1 MIVTAP
7 LTVKSTK
14 SMVAMQRVSPEMK
27 KLQQKYKGDRQTLNE
42 EMMKL
47 YKEHGVNPAG
57 GCLPMFAQFP
67 VFIILYGVI
76 QGLANTAKV
85 RPATPTA
92 EPGAM
97 S

>member
-1 MIVTAP
+1 
-7 LTVKSTK
+7 
-14 SMVAMQRVSPEMK
+14 MQRVSPELK

-57 GCLPMFAQFP
+57 GCLPMLVQFP

-76 QGLANTAKV
+76 KGLTSNVQGQGGQDHCADRTISHSTRAV
-85 RPATPTA
+85 
-92 EPGAM
+92 